1 MVGACILHGGHQRT
15 VKYRNISLLLYISE
29 VYYSNTKSVY
39 PPFLVDI
46 KALHAGNSEL
56 VSVAPKWMDLGLSL
70 GLDKPVLDSLES
82 NYPRDVNRCLTETLA
97 KWLQQV
103 RTARSWRTITHALI
117 APSINRAD
125 LAHSVAT
132 KHGMCQTGFV
142 FCFCPFSLFFF
153 CIYFSILCLLL
164 SSRHRYTPRK

>member
-1 MVGACILHGGHQRT
+1 ML
-15 VKYRNISLLLYISE
+15 KYQLIH
-29 VYYSNTKSVY
+29 

-46 KALHAGNSEL
+46 QALCAVNSEL
-56 VSVAPKWMDLGLSL
+56 VSVAPMWMDLGLSL

-117 APSINRAD
+117 APSINRDD
-125 LAHSVAT
+125 LAHSVAM

-142 FCFCPFSLFFF
+142 FCFFPFSLFFV
-153 CIYFSILCLLL
+153 SILLYFAG
-164 SSRHRYTPRK
+164 SFHAGTDTPQESDTRYQDVNSERLGKHNSKFAACYILFS

>member
-1 MVGACILHGGHQRT
+1 MQC
-15 VKYRNISLLLYISE
+15 
-29 VYYSNTKSVY
+29 SNTKSVY

-46 KALHAGNSEL
+46 NALHAVNSQL

-70 GLDKPVLDSLES
+70 GLDKPILDSLES

-103 RTARSWRTITHALI
+103 RTARSWRTITHALM
-117 APSINRAD
+117 ASSINRAD
-125 LAHSVAT
+125 LAHSVAM

-142 FCFCPFSLFFF
+142 FCFCPFFSFFFLFLYLFFYTLLAPF
-153 CIYFSILCLLL
+153 VQAQIHPKKVIPGTKMSTVNDLVSKFAACYILFS
-164 SSRHRYTPRK
+164 